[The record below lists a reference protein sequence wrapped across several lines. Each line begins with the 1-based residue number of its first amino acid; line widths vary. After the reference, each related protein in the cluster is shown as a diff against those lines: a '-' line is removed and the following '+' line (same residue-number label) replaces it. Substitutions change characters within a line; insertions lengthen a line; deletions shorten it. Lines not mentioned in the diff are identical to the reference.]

1 MAILRSAFPATIN
14 YRACDLREEI
24 SRLHTTLVLTQPQR
38 AREIETQVAS
48 ILAPLITATPTAP
61 VDGVTADGVNPK
73 ITSPEFRDFSREAE
87 ISIDFISA
95 HEGAEVLEDIA
106 AQIQFLLDQRNWVF
120 AAPT

>member
-1 MAILRSAFPATIN
+1 MAILRSAFPATVN
-14 YRACDLREEI
+14 YQAYDLRDQL
-24 SRLHTTLVLTQPQR
+24 SRLHTTLTLTAPER
-38 AREIETQVAS
+38 AREMETRVAAV
-48 ILAPLITATPTAP
+48 LAPLITATPTAP

-95 HEGAEVLEDIA
+95 HEGAEVLEDVA
-106 AQIQFLLDQRNWVF
+106 AQIQFLLDQRNWTF

>member
-1 MAILRSAFPATIN
+1 MAILRSAFPASIN
-14 YRACDLREEI
+14 YRAYDLRTEI

-95 HEGAEVLEDIA
+95 HEGAEVLTDVA
-106 AQIQFLLDQRNWVF
+106 AQIQFLLEQRDWTF